1 MAKQKIFEKFIKKDY
16 NNDLE
21 EVLSKKEF
29 QEEVKN
35 LLLDIMY
42 KVEMSYKDYETVKK
56 NVLPKEKYIEN
67 IIKSVKQNC
76 ESINF
81 WKTTDVKTSAYSVN
95 KQRKQILCFPISSK
109 LLYCLA
115 KIQKFDDIIKQ
126 EPEIL
131 NTTLTNLLNTGN
143 NINMVEPL
151 RDFNG
156 YSWNISA
163 LDIENYYY
171 NLIYQ
176 DLIILIGNNILEEWT
191 NKNDDMVDYMEL
203 FKGEIE
209 SKYGKTLLKQLL
221 EELKILSILLEIET
235 NKPFKKEMAERKQIV
250 QDELLKMENKQQ
262 YIDDLSKEKKKI
274 SKEIK
279 EMDIIINDKEK
290 LKEEYKKRNQDLPL
304 EKKIFSIR
312 VLTKKI
318 KEEREEKILKL
329 KQINEKLNSN
339 NFLKIQNEL
348 KYEIEYLSLI
358 DTQRIKQKIL
368 EYIILLQKQVL
379 KAISVKIEKAS
390 SKEELLKVLYEL
402 RYFNLIPVDNKKNI
416 SQISKLEK
424 DLIKVENEAIIKMY
438 ELKMTTEICK
448 TKNNNQKIL
457 RNIFSSNIIKLED
470 IHLKVV
476 IGKDE
481 KNYLIFYDDNSE
493 DKRIEIGIDKT
504 DIKVKRKIK
513 VIL

>member
-1 MAKQKIFEKFIKKDY
+1 
-16 NNDLE
+16 
-21 EVLSKKEF
+21 
-29 QEEVKN
+29 
-35 LLLDIMY
+35 
-42 KVEMSYKDYETVKK
+42 
-56 NVLPKEKYIEN
+56 
-67 IIKSVKQNC
+67 
-76 ESINF
+76 
-81 WKTTDVKTSAYSVN
+81 
-95 KQRKQILCFPISSK
+95 
-109 LLYCLA
+109 
-115 KIQKFDDIIKQ
+115 
-126 EPEIL
+126 
-131 NTTLTNLLNTGN
+131 
-143 NINMVEPL
+143 
-151 RDFNG
+151 
-156 YSWNISA
+156 
-163 LDIENYYY
+163 
-171 NLIYQ
+171 
-176 DLIILIGNNILEEWT
+176 
-191 NKNDDMVDYMEL
+191 MVDYMEL

-209 SKYGKTLLKQLL
+209 RKYRKTLLKQLV

-250 QDELLKMENKQQ
+250 QDEILKMENKQQ